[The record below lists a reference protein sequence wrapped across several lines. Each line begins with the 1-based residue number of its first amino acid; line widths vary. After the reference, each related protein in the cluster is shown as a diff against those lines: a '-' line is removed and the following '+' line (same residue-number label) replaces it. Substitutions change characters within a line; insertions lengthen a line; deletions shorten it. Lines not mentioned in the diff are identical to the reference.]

1 MEIDIFNEI
10 FNRLSEEES
19 EVNFWKNT
27 GENEIMCR
35 SKEVADIVV
44 ELLEQA
50 TGEKFYAVDD
60 CNLVLVDDDG
70 GGFKV
75 CELYGV
81 GKYTEE

>member
-10 FNRLSEEES
+10 LNRLSEEES
-19 EVNFWKNT
+19 EVKFWKNT
-27 GENEIMCR
+27 DENEIMCR
-35 SKEVADIVV
+35 SKEVADVVV

-60 CNLVLVDDDG
+60 FILVSEDNEC
-70 GGFKV
+70 F
-75 CELYGV
+75 ELYGV